1 MLALKITNRQ
11 FTPLAPSDSAAKA
24 LAKMDAWHAV
34 CLPVVEETTRKI
46 IGQIRLQQ
54 LVDLPDESITISTL
68 ELEPA
73 VTVFEHHH
81 IFEVTRQMLA
91 HEIGLIPI
99 VDSDFVYQGV
109 AEKKEVL
116 EAFSEMLNVS
126 VSGSVIA
133 VELQSKDY
141 TLSEMVH
148 LIESEDARIL
158 GVAVETPT
166 GLNESFEISFKLN
179 VRDTSGISNSLR
191 RHGYVV
197 SSESQSELLKFDIS
211 DRADELMRYLDV

>member
-1 MLALKITNRQ
+1 MLALKILNQQ

-46 IGQIRLQQ
+46 IGQIRLEQ
-54 LVDLPDESITISTL
+54 LIDLPDESIAISTL
-68 ELEPA
+68 DLEPA
-73 VTVFEHHH
+73 VSVFEHQHV
-81 IFEVTRQMLA
+81 FEVARQMLA
-91 HEIGLIPI
+91 HEIRLIPI
-99 VDSDFVYQGV
+99 VDHDFIYLGI

-126 VSGSVIA
+126 VFGSVIA

-141 TLSEMVH
+141 TLSEMVR
-148 LIESEDARIL
+148 LIETEDARIL
-158 GVAVETPT
+158 GVAVETPAET
-166 GLNESFEISFKLN
+166 NETFQISFKLN

-191 RHGYVV
+191 RHGYSVI
-197 SSESQSELLKFDIS
+197 SESQSELLQFDMS